1 MGLEEH
7 SDDGHHCKSAVCQLG
22 RKFFGFLLRVGRG
35 QDLETKV
42 SRRSRCAR
50 RLILG
55 NLAECHVGQDLSPTC
70 CRHLGNCCKSIWH
83 VSKFQAGRWRQI
95 PWQLSSDPWSNK
107 VKKNY
112 KNQDHQIIINLTSGK
127 TCGFVLQLSHVMAKN
142 NSCIVQVFKF

>member
-22 RKFFGFLLRVGRG
+22 RKFFGFLLRVGRS

-107 VKKNY
+107 VKSNNTTTVSKINT
-112 KNQDHQIIINLTSGK
+112 KKQEHHQQVVKL
-127 TCGFVLQLSHVMAKN
+127 VVQLCKQGIEYN
-142 NSCIVQVFKF
+142 I